1 MENTMRVYLG
11 GTFDIIHPGH
21 IKLFRWAKFSFGE
34 VVVAL
39 NTDEF
44 ILRYKG
50 KAPAMTFEQRAD
62 VLRELRSVDRVVTN
76 TGDEDSRP
84 SIIEARPDVIAVGS
98 DWTRDRI
105 LKQLN
110 ITEGFL
116 RQYSINLVIYG
127 NSDPIHSSDIKKR
140 MA

>member
-21 IKLFRWAKFSFGE
+21 IKLFRWAKENFGE
-34 VVVAL
+34 VWVAL

-50 KAPAMTFEQRAD
+50 KAPAMTFEQRRD
-62 VLRELRSVDRVVTN
+62 VLKELRSVDAVVTN
-76 TGDEDSRP
+76 TGCEN
-84 SIIEARPDVIAVGS
+84 SIYSILVVQPDVIVVGS
-98 DWTRDRI
+98 DWTRERI
-105 LKQLN
+105 IKQLN
-110 ITEGFL
+110 ISEAFL
-116 RQYSINLVIYG
+116 LEHHINLIIYA